1 MELVLAQSAG
11 SHTCS
16 YTENQGHL
24 HGHLAATARR
34 PQHVARKGYAGYTLD
49 TELRLRY
56 GELAIVTSSTLE
68 RVTAVP
74 ELQHGVRA
82 KQPVV

>member
-24 HGHLAATARR
+24 AATARR
-34 PQHVARKGYAGYTLD
+34 PQHVAGKGYAGHVLLVQKS
-49 TELRLRY
+49 ELLQY
-56 GELAIVTSSTLE
+56 IVPKTD
-68 RVTAVP
+68 RV
-74 ELQHGVRA
+74 L
-82 KQPVV
+82 